1 VRSGNSEFPF
11 PAFRKSIFLQKT
23 KNMSSDSNQDNI
35 KNSDE
40 ELPKNYEVTAQGSLG
55 LLALGAVGIK
65 AWRKK
70 RKEEEEKQL
79 KTKKEN
85 E

>member
-1 VRSGNSEFPF
+1 
-11 PAFRKSIFLQKT
+11 
-23 KNMSSDSNQDNI
+23 MSSDSNQDNI

>member
-1 VRSGNSEFPF
+1 MPDKKETDTIQITGN
-11 PAFRKSIFLQKT
+11 AQQT
-23 KNMSSDSNQDNI
+23 
-35 KNSDE
+35 
-40 ELPKNYEVTAQGSLG
+40 YEVTVEGSLG

-70 RKEEEEKQL
+70 RDESINRPEL
-79 KTKKEN
+79 KKEN

>member
-1 VRSGNSEFPF
+1 MSEE
-11 PAFRKSIFLQKT
+11 QK
-23 KNMSSDSNQDNI
+23 KNNDGKPGQN
-35 KNSDE
+35 
-40 ELPKNYEVTAQGSLG
+40 LPKNYEVTAQGSLG

-70 RKEEEEKQL
+70 REEERNKL
-79 KTKKEN
+79 KAKTDN